1 MIIFDPDREYYADQR
16 LLKPEDFLGIIQGIL
31 GVIGVTRV
39 ARITDLD
46 RVGIP
51 VYSTIRPSAA
61 RGAVS
66 VYSGKGINDVHARIS
81 AIMEGVERCLA
92 EPPSISNDLKKLKK
106 KENGNITGTYADVS
120 RKFAVVDPKL
130 LGLPKPVDSN
140 IIEWMQGWDIVQEKE
155 VMVPANSVYHPYF
168 PAMGTVQLFRSNTNG
183 LAAGAAIEDAV
194 LHGLFEVIERDALS
208 IAQAKKKPG
217 KQISLSE
224 KDGMAYEFFNKLEN
238 AGIAVKLWL
247 LDSDIAVPTV
257 AAALD
262 DTVLRDP
269 ALLVMGAGA
278 HLDPKIAVLRA
289 LTEAAQSRVIQ
300 IQGARED
307 TTREKMVRAIGYD
320 KIRES
325 NRFWF
330 MAAKEKIRLSDIPD
344 ASGKRPVENIKKTL
358 EFLKTAA
365 DRVIVV
371 DLSREEIPVPAVR
384 VIVPGLEMYWV
395 DTERKGER
403 VLGKTRG
410 SPIMSS
416 RRGSASP
423 LS

>member
-1 MIIFDPDREYYADQR
+1 MIRLDPDKEYRADQR

-31 GVIGVTRV
+31 GIIGITRV

-46 RVGIP
+46 RVGVP

-66 VYSGKGINDVHARIS
+66 VYSGKGVSDVHAKIS

-92 EPPSISNDLKKLKK
+92 EPPAISNDLRKLKK
-106 KENGNITGTYADVS
+106 KDEVNVAGTYADVG
-120 RKFAVVDPKL
+120 RKYAVVDPRL
-130 LGLPKPVDSN
+130 LCLPKPLDSN
-140 IIEWMQGWDIVQEKE
+140 MIEWIQGWDIVQDRA

-183 LAAGAAIEDAV
+183 LAAGAAMEDAV

-208 IAQAKKKPG
+208 IAQAKRKPG
-217 KQISLSE
+217 KEILLSE
-224 KDGMAYEFFNKLEN
+224 EDGVAYEFYKRFEDT
-238 AGIAVKLWL
+238 GITVKLWL
-247 LDSDIAVPTV
+247 LGSDIAVPTV

-278 HLDPKIAVLRA
+278 HLDPKIAAMRA

-330 MAAKEKIRLSDIPD
+330 MDAKEKIRLSEITD
-344 ASGKRPVENIKKTL
+344 ASCKRPVENIKKTL
-358 EFLKTAA
+358 EFLKTSA
-365 DRVIVV
+365 DQVIVV
-371 DLSREEIPVPAVR
+371 DLSRAEIPVPAVR

-403 VLGKTRG
+403 IKSKMRG
-410 SPIMSS
+410 SLIKSS
-416 RRGSASP
+416 RKDNTMER
-423 LS
+423 